1 MTNISGPSR
10 PLLLAAAA
18 AFFCG
23 ALTGAGAAQTTF
35 DGVWAVEIVALN
47 GDCPA
52 RVIPIAV
59 EDGLIRYSAFG
70 ATAEGA
76 VAADGSLKVS
86 FAHAEDV
93 VRASGAIEGASGQGS
108 WRSSVCE
115 GSWTAR
121 RG

>member
-1 MTNISGPSR
+1 MTMILRPLR

-18 AFFCG
+18 LCSG
-23 ALTGAGAAQTTF
+23 ALLTTAGAAAANF
-35 DGVWAVEIVALN
+35 DGYWAVEIVASN

-52 RVIPIAV
+52 RVIPLSV
-59 EDGLIRYSAFG
+59 EDGRISYSAFG

-76 VAADGSLKVS
+76 IAADGSLSVS

-93 VRASGAIEGASGQGS
+93 VRASGAVDAAAGKGS
-108 WRSSVCE
+108 WRSSDCA

-121 RG
+121 RS